1 MGINFV
7 SINEGYKRRSKIV
20 KFTVE
25 SRSSLVISQAKKKKK
40 MNRQDDIE
48 WDSVDEDELIR
59 ACEEAEMN
67 AAIALEQRGGGSG
80 KRVLYF

>member
-1 MGINFV
+1 M
-7 SINEGYKRRSKIV
+7 
-20 KFTVE
+20 
-25 SRSSLVISQAKKKKK
+25 ISQAKKKK